1 MVLKIRSSSDGKYF
15 GLEISRIYKVG
26 STSSKKIQIVL
37 CLILIQLSL
46 LTHKMY
52 TKWNNE

>member
-15 GLEISRIYKVG
+15 GLEISRIYKLG
-26 STSSKKIQIVL
+26 STSSKKIQIVP
-37 CLILIQLSL
+37 CLILIQLSV

-52 TKWNNE
+52 TK